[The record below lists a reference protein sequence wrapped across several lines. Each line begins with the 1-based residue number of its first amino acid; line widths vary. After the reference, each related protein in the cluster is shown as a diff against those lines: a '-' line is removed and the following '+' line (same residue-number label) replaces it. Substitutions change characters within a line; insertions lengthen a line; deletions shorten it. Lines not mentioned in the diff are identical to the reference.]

1 MTNMVEIDLTKF
13 KGGKEHRPITS
24 PDAMLDAITALGI
37 VPFFINI
44 VPGYSIEEMTPKE
57 CWFDDDS
64 DTLGPWDWKIDCI
77 QSGCIAYGKFLLGGK
92 ASFATVER
100 YRELMN
106 WRRSRKEL
114 KPKGLEMDVYNA
126 IVEAGTLTTSELR
139 KRFGIKKSKM
149 DTIIT
154 HLEYATLVVTG
165 DIQRVYRGPDL
176 CYSGWQR
183 SSVCTPEALFSLNET
198 NDETKDFGEIFFNVK
213 KSKNDKT
220 LKVSSKPEESF
231 SRLCGRA
238 QSMFPAAPKESIAKI
253 FR

>member
-1 MTNMVEIDLTKF
+1 MMHMVEIDLTKF
-13 KGGKEHRPITS
+13 KGGKGHRPITS
-24 PDAMLDAITALGI
+24 PEAMLDAITALGI

-77 QSGCIAYGKFLLGGK
+77 QSGSIAYGKFLLGGK
-92 ASFATVER
+92 ASLATVER

-114 KPKGLEMDVYNA
+114 EPKGLEMDVYNA

-139 KRFGIKKSKM
+139 KRFGVRKSKM

-154 HLEYATLVVTG
+154 HLEYATLVVAG

-176 CYSGWQR
+176 HYSGWQR
-183 SSVCTPEALFSLNET
+183 SSVCTPEALFGLNEVA
-198 NDETKDFGEIFFNVK
+198 DEAEDFSEIFFKTK
-213 KSKNDKT
+213 KQGADKT
-220 LKVSSKPEESF
+220 GKEDISPEVSF
-231 SRLCGRA
+231 TRLCGHIHER
-238 QSMFPAAPKESIAKI
+238 FPLAEEAMIRKAIW
-253 FR
+253 

>member
-24 PDAMLDAITALGI
+24 PEAMLDAITALGI

-165 DIQRVYRGPDL
+165 DIQRV
-176 CYSGWQR
+176 
-183 SSVCTPEALFSLNET
+183 LFSLNEEQDEEDF
-198 NDETKDFGEIFFNVK
+198 NDIFFKAK
-213 KSKNDKT
+213 KRDSG
-220 LKVSSKPEESF
+220 KPEKEVIAPEASF
-231 SRLCGRA
+231 TRICA
-238 QSMFPAAPKESIAKI
+238 HIHEMFPLAEEATIKKAIW
-253 FR
+253 

>member
-1 MTNMVEIDLTKF
+1 MYMVEIDLTKF
-13 KGGKEHRPITS
+13 KGGKGHRPITS
-24 PDAMLDAITALGI
+24 PEAMLDAITALGI

-44 VPGYSIEEMTPKE
+44 IPGYSIEEMTPKE

-64 DTLGPWDWKIDCI
+64 DTLGPWDWKINCI
-77 QSGCIAYGKFLLGGK
+77 QSGSIAYGKFLLGGK

-114 KPKGLEMDVYNA
+114 EPKGLEMDVYNA

-139 KRFGIKKSKM
+139 KRFGVRKSKM

-154 HLEYATLVVTG
+154 HLEYATLVVAG

-176 CYSGWQR
+176 HYSGWQR
-183 SSVCTPEALFSLNET
+183 SSVCTPEALFSLNENRDEEDF
-198 NDETKDFGEIFFNVK
+198 NDIFFKVK
-213 KSKNDKT
+213 RD
-220 LKVSSKPEESF
+220 VDMPEKEAITPEASF
-231 SRLCGRA
+231 SRICGHIHE
-238 QSMFPAAPKESIAKI
+238 MFPLAEEAMIKKAIW
-253 FR
+253 

>member
-1 MTNMVEIDLTKF
+1 MVEIDLTKF
-13 KGGKEHRPITS
+13 KGGKGHRPITS
-24 PDAMLDAITALGI
+24 PEAMLDAITALGI

-44 VPGYSIEEMTPKE
+44 IPGYSIEEMTPKE

-64 DTLGPWDWKIDCI
+64 DTLGPWDWKINCI
-77 QSGCIAYGKFLLGGK
+77 QSGSIAYGKFLLGGK

-114 KPKGLEMDVYNA
+114 EPKGLEMDVYNA

-139 KRFGIKKSKM
+139 KRFGVRKSKM

-154 HLEYATLVVTG
+154 HLEYATLVVAG

-176 CYSGWQR
+176 HYSGWQR
-183 SSVCTPEALFSLNET
+183 SSVCTPEALFSLNENRDEEDF
-198 NDETKDFGEIFFNVK
+198 NDIFFKVK
-213 KSKNDKT
+213 RD
-220 LKVSSKPEESF
+220 VDMPEKEAITPEASF
-231 SRLCGRA
+231 SRICGHIHE
-238 QSMFPAAPKESIAKI
+238 MFPLAEEAMIKKAIW
-253 FR
+253 

>member
-1 MTNMVEIDLTKF
+1 MVEIDLTKF

-24 PDAMLDAITALGI
+24 PEAMLDAITALGI

-77 QSGCIAYGKFLLGGK
+77 QSGSIAYGKFLLGGK

-139 KRFGIKKSKM
+139 
-149 DTIIT
+149 
-154 HLEYATLVVTG
+154 
-165 DIQRVYRGPDL
+165 PDL

-183 SSVCTPEALFSLNET
+183 SSVCTPEALFSLNEEQDEEDF
-198 NDETKDFGEIFFNVK
+198 NDIFFKAK
-213 KSKNDKT
+213 KRDSG
-220 LKVSSKPEESF
+220 KPEKEVIAPEASF
-231 SRLCGRA
+231 TRICA
-238 QSMFPAAPKESIAKI
+238 HIHEMFPLAEEATIKKAIW
-253 FR
+253 

>member
-24 PDAMLDAITALGI
+24 PEAMLDAITALGI

-77 QSGCIAYGKFLLGGK
+77 QSGSIAYGKFLLGGK

-183 SSVCTPEALFSLNET
+183 SSVCTPEALFSLNEEQDEEDF
-198 NDETKDFGEIFFNVK
+198 NDIFFKAK
-213 KSKNDKT
+213 KRDSG
-220 LKVSSKPEESF
+220 KPEKEAIAPEASF
-231 SRLCGRA
+231 TRICA
-238 QSMFPAAPKESIAKI
+238 HIHEMFPLAEEATIKKAIW
-253 FR
+253 

>member
-24 PDAMLDAITALGI
+24 PEAMLDAITALGI

-165 DIQRVYRGPDL
+165 DIQRVYRGPEDFNDIFFKAKKRD
-176 CYSGWQR
+176 SGKPEKE
-183 SSVCTPEALFSLNET
+183 VIAPEA
-198 NDETKDFGEIFFNVK
+198 
-213 KSKNDKT
+213 
-220 LKVSSKPEESF
+220 SF
-231 SRLCGRA
+231 TRICA
-238 QSMFPAAPKESIAKI
+238 HIHEMFPLAEEATIKKAIW
-253 FR
+253 

>member
-1 MTNMVEIDLTKF
+1 MNMVEIDLTKF
-13 KGGKEHRPITS
+13 KGGKGPRPVTS
-24 PDAMLDAITALGI
+24 PEAMLDAITALGI

-44 VPGYSIEEMTPKE
+44 IPGYSIEEMTPKE

-64 DTLGPWDWKIDCI
+64 DTLGPWDWKIYCL
-77 QSGCIAYGKFLLGGK
+77 QSGRIAYGKFLLGGK

-114 KPKGLEMDVYNA
+114 RPKGLEKDVYDA
-126 IVEAGTLTTSELR
+126 IVEAGTLTKSELR
-139 KRFGIKKSKM
+139 KRFGVKKSKM

-165 DIQRVYRGPDL
+165 DIRRVYRGPDL
-176 CYSGWQR
+176 HYAGWQR
-183 SSVCTPEALFSLNET
+183 SSVCTPEALFSLDETT
-198 NDETKDFGEIFFNVK
+198 NDAEDFGEIFFKAK
-213 KSKNDKT
+213 KSGNSKP
-220 LKVSSKPEESF
+220 LKVNSKPEESF
-231 SRLCGRA
+231 ASLCGRI
-238 QSMFPAAPKESIAKI
+238 QGMFPAAPKESIAKI

>member
-24 PDAMLDAITALGI
+24 PEAMLDAITALGI

-57 CWFDDDS
+57 CWFDDDY

-77 QSGCIAYGKFLLGGK
+77 QSGSIAYGKFLLGGK

-198 NDETKDFGEIFFNVK
+198 NDETEDFGEIFFNVK

-238 QSMFPAAPKESIAKI
+238 QSMFPAAPKEFIAKI